1 MNFEVIF
8 LGTSAAV
15 PSSTRGH
22 ASIALKY
29 FNEIILFDCGEGTQ
43 RQLIRSGTSYMK
55 INKIFI
61 THYHGDHFLGLP
73 GLLQTMSISD
83 RTEPL
88 TLYGPKGIA
97 DVLEAIIRI
106 CRSDISFDI
115 IPREI
120 QNGPV
125 HKSDMYRIDGVKV
138 DHSALTYG
146 LVFEEVKGREF
157 IREKAL
163 ALGLAPGPNFSRL
176 QRGEEVTVNGKKVM
190 PDDVLGDKKA
200 CKKLVY
206 TSDTRPCQDIVVVSK
221 DAILIHDST
230 YDDALRDQAVEATHS
245 TSVEAAEVAREA
257 GAKKL
262 FLTHISPRYG
272 DTALLIDQA
281 KKVFKETVVAKDFLK
296 VKP

>member
-15 PSSTRGH
+15 PSPTRGH
-22 ASIALKY
+22 SSIALKY
-29 FNEIILFDCGEGTQ
+29 FNEVILFDCGEGTQ

-61 THYHGDHFLGLP
+61 SHYHGDHFLGLP
-73 GLLQTMSISD
+73 GLIQTMSLANRI
-83 RTEPL
+83 EPL
-88 TLYGPKGIA
+88 TVYGPRGIE
-97 DVLEAIIRI
+97 DVLGGIISI
-106 CRSDISFDI
+106 CRSEISFDI

-120 QNGPV
+120 LSGPV
-125 HKSDMYRIDGVKV
+125 YGGDMFRIDGVKV

-163 ALGLAPGPNFSRL
+163 DLGLSPGPNFSKL
-176 QRGEEVTVNGKKVM
+176 QRGEKVKVDGKTIK

-206 TSDTRPCQDIVVVSK
+206 TSDTRPCKAIVKASK
-221 DAILIHDST
+221 NAILIHDST
-230 YDDALRDQAVEATHS
+230 YDDTLRDQAVEATHS
-245 TSVEAAEVAREA
+245 TCVEAAEVASKA

-272 DTALLIDQA
+272 DPTVLFDQA
-281 KKVFKETVVAKDFLK
+281 KGVFIDTTVAKDFLK
-296 VKP
+296 FKP

>member
-15 PSSTRGH
+15 PSPSRGH

-29 FNEIILFDCGEGTQ
+29 FNEVILFDCGEGTQ

-61 THYHGDHFLGLP
+61 SHYHGDHFLGLP
-73 GLLQTMSISD
+73 GLFQTMSLSD
-83 RTEPL
+83 RSEPL
-88 TLYGPKGIA
+88 TVYGPRGIE
-97 DVLEAIIRI
+97 DVLDGIISI
-106 CRSDISFDI
+106 CRSEISFDI
-115 IPREI
+115 IPKEI
-120 QNGPV
+120 LSGPTYEC
-125 HKSDMYRIDGVKV
+125 DMFRIDGVKV
-138 DHSALTYG
+138 NHSALTYG

-163 ALGLAPGPNFSRL
+163 ALGLSPGPNFSRL

-190 PDDVLGDKKA
+190 PDDVLGEKKA

-206 TSDTRPCQDIVVVSK
+206 TSDTRPCQEIVDVSK

-230 YDDALRDQAVEATHS
+230 YDDTLQSQAVEATHS
-245 TSVEAAEVAREA
+245 TCVEAAEVAREA

-272 DTALLIDQA
+272 DTTVLLDQA
-281 KKVFKETVVAKDFLK
+281 KEVFKETLVAKDFLRI
-296 VKP
+296 KP

>member
-15 PSSTRGH
+15 PSPSRGH

-29 FNEIILFDCGEGTQ
+29 FNEVILFDCGEGTQ

-61 THYHGDHFLGLP
+61 
-73 GLLQTMSISD
+73 S
-83 RTEPL
+83 L
-88 TLYGPKGIA
+88 TVYGPRGIE
-97 DVLEAIIRI
+97 DVLDGIISI
-106 CRSDISFDI
+106 CRSEISFDI
-115 IPREI
+115 IPKEI
-120 QNGPV
+120 LSGPTYEC
-125 HKSDMYRIDGVKV
+125 DMFKIDGVKV

-163 ALGLAPGPNFSRL
+163 ALGLLPGPNFSRL
-176 QRGEEVTVNGKKVM
+176 QHGEEVTVNGKKVM
-190 PDDVLGDKKA
+190 PDDVLGEKKA

-206 TSDTRPCQDIVVVSK
+206 TSDTRPCQKIVDVSK

-230 YDDALRDQAVEATHS
+230 YDDTLRDQAVDATHS
-245 TSVEAAEVAREA
+245 TCVEAAEIAFRA

-272 DTALLIDQA
+272 DTTLLFSQA
-281 KKVFKETVVAKDFLK
+281 KEVFKDTVVAKDFLK